1 MRTRPIYKIGAI
13 VLSIVL
19 IACGTGSTT
28 DEATSGKINVLATTP
43 MLGDFVNQIGGENI
57 NLTILMPPEVDPH
70 TYDPSPQDATK
81 IADADVVFYIGL
93 KYEPSAL
100 IKLLENTSNSDSVLV
115 EVGES
120 INPIEFSEEG
130 HDDHD
135 DHKDHDDH
143 DEEGHDD
150 HDEEGHDDHDDEE
163 GHDDHDEEGHDDH
176 DDEEDHDDH
185 DEEGHDDH
193 DEEGHDDHDEEG
205 HDDHDEEGH
214 DDHDDEEGHD
224 DHDEE
229 GHDDHDDEEG
239 HDDHD
244 EEGHDD
250 HDHGSEDPHFWFD
263 PLRVAMA
270 AELMMNQLI
279 ELDPSNSEAYKT
291 AGEAYIS
298 ELNELDSTVS
308 ALIETVPSKNRKL
321 ITTHESLG
329 YLEAR
334 YGVEVLTTI
343 IPSLSSADEIS
354 PAELVDVLDVI
365 EDNDIKVIFVESE
378 APSVYAE
385 TIAAEANIKTVTGLW
400 VETLRENQSYG
411 DWLIENVELIVEN
424 LVDLP

>member
-229 GHDDHDDEEG
+229 GHDDHD
-239 HDDHD
+239 
-244 EEGHDD
+244 
-250 HDHGSEDPHFWFD
+250 HGSEDPHFWFD

>member
-1 MRTRPIYKIGAI
+1 MRNRPIYKIGAI
-13 VLSIVL
+13 LLSIVL
-19 IACGTGSTT
+19 IACGSGSTT
-28 DEATSGKINVLATTP
+28 DDTDKINVLATTP

-57 NLTILMPPEVDPH
+57 NLTILMPLEADPH

-81 IADADVVFYIGL
+81 ISDADIVFYVGL

-100 IKLLENTSNSDSVLV
+100 IKLVENTSNTDSVLV
-115 EVGES
+115 EVGEA

-135 DHKDHDDH
+135 
-143 DEEGHDD
+143 EEGHEG
-150 HDEEGHDDHDDEE
+150 HEGHD
-163 GHDDHDEEGHDDH
+163 
-176 DDEEDHDDH
+176 
-185 DEEGHDDH
+185 
-193 DEEGHDDHDEEG
+193 
-205 HDDHDEEGH
+205 
-214 DDHDDEEGHD
+214 
-224 DHDEE
+224 
-229 GHDDHDDEEG
+229 
-239 HDDHD
+239 
-244 EEGHDD
+244 
-250 HDHGSEDPHFWFD
+250 HGAEDPHFWFD
-263 PLRVAMA
+263 PARVAMA

-291 AGEAYIS
+291 AGDAYIS
-298 ELNELDSTVS
+298 ELNELDATVS

-354 PAELVDVLDVI
+354 PSQLVGVLDVI
-365 EDNDIKVIFVESE
+365 EDNDVKIIFVESE

-385 TIAAEANIKTVTGLW
+385 TIAEEANIKTVTGLW
-400 VETLRENQSYG
+400 VETLRENQVYT
-411 DWLIENVELIVEN
+411 DWITEQVELIVEN

>member
-135 DHKDHDDH
+135 DHDDHKDHDDH
-143 DEEGHDD
+143 
-150 HDEEGHDDHDDEE
+150 DEE

-193 DEEGHDDHDEEG
+193 DEEGHDDHDDEEDHDDHDEEG

-224 DHDEE
+224 DHDEEE

>member
-1 MRTRPIYKIGAI
+1 MKTRPMYKIGAI
-13 VLSIVL
+13 FLSIIL
-19 IACGTGSTT
+19 IACGSGSTT
-28 DEATSGKINVLATTP
+28 EDPSSDKINVLATTP
-43 MLGDFVNQIGGENI
+43 MLGDFVNEIGGDNI
-57 NLTILMPPEVDPH
+57 NLTILMPPEADPH
-70 TYDPSPQDATK
+70 TYDPSPQDASK
-81 IADADVVFYIGL
+81 IADADIVFYVGL
-93 KYEPSAL
+93 KYEPAAL
-100 IKLLENTSNSDSVLV
+100 VKLLENTLDNEAVLV

-135 DHKDHDDH
+135 D
-143 DEEGHDD
+143 EEGHDD
-150 HDEEGHDDHDDEE
+150 HDDEEGHDDHDDEE
-163 GHDDHDEEGHDDH
+163 GHDDHD
-176 DDEEDHDDH
+176 
-185 DEEGHDDH
+185 
-193 DEEGHDDHDEEG
+193 
-205 HDDHDEEGH
+205 DEEGH

-224 DHDEE
+224 DHDDEE

-244 EEGHDD
+244 DEEGHDD
-250 HDHGSEDPHFWFD
+250 HKGHDHGAEDPHFWFD
-263 PLRVAMA
+263 PLRVVMA
-270 AELMMNQLI
+270 VELMMNQLI

-291 AGEAYIS
+291 AADAYIS

-343 IPSLSSADEIS
+343 IPSLTSADEIS

-365 EDNDIKVIFVESE
+365 EDNNIKVIFVESE
-378 APSVYAE
+378 APSVYAD

-411 DWLIENVELIVEN
+411 DWLIENVGLIVEN

>member
-1 MRTRPIYKIGAI
+1 MKTRPMYKIGAI
-13 VLSIVL
+13 FLSIIL
-19 IACGTGSTT
+19 IACGSGSTT
-28 DEATSGKINVLATTP
+28 EDPSSDKINVLATTP
-43 MLGDFVNQIGGENI
+43 MLGDFVNEIGGDNI
-57 NLTILMPPEVDPH
+57 NLTILMPPEADPH
-70 TYDPSPQDATK
+70 TYDPSPQDASK
-81 IADADVVFYIGL
+81 IADADIVFYVGL
-93 KYEPSAL
+93 KYEPAAL
-100 IKLLENTSNSDSVLV
+100 VKLLENTLDNEAVLV

-135 DHKDHDDH
+135 D
-143 DEEGHDD
+143 EEGHDD
-150 HDEEGHDDHDDEE
+150 HDDEEEGHDDHDDEE
-163 GHDDHDEEGHDDH
+163 GHDDHDDEEEGHDDH
-176 DDEEDHDDH
+176 DDE
-185 DEEGHDDH
+185 
-193 DEEGHDDHDEEG
+193 
-205 HDDHDEEGH
+205 EEGH

-224 DHDEE
+224 
-229 GHDDHDDEEG
+229 
-239 HDDHD
+239 
-244 EEGHDD
+244 
-250 HDHGSEDPHFWFD
+250 HGAEDPHFWFD
-263 PLRVAMA
+263 PLRVVMA
-270 AELMMNQLI
+270 VELMMNQLI

-291 AGEAYIS
+291 AGDAYIS

-343 IPSLSSADEIS
+343 IPSLTSADEIS

-365 EDNDIKVIFVESE
+365 EDNNIKVIFVESE
-378 APSVYAE
+378 APSVYAD

-411 DWLIENVELIVEN
+411 DWLIENVGLIVEN

>member
-135 DHKDHDDH
+135 DHDDHKDHDDH

-176 DDEEDHDDH
+176 DDEE
-185 DEEGHDDH
+185 GHDV
-193 DEEGHDDHDEEG
+193 
-205 HDDHDEEGH
+205 
-214 DDHDDEEGHD
+214 
-224 DHDEE
+224 
-229 GHDDHDDEEG
+229 HDDEEG

-385 TIAAEANIKTVTGLW
+385 TISAEANIKTVTGLW

>member
-43 MLGDFVNQIGGENI
+43 VLGDFVNQIGGENI

-135 DHKDHDDH
+135 
-143 DEEGHDD
+143 EEGHDD
-150 HDEEGHDDHDDEE
+150 HD
-163 GHDDHDEEGHDDH
+163 
-176 DDEEDHDDH
+176 
-185 DEEGHDDH
+185 
-193 DEEGHDDHDEEG
+193 
-205 HDDHDEEGH
+205 
-214 DDHDDEEGHD
+214 
-224 DHDEE
+224 
-229 GHDDHDDEEG
+229 
-239 HDDHD
+239 D

-270 AELMMNQLI
+270 AELMMNQLV

>member
-1 MRTRPIYKIGAI
+1 MKTRPMYKIGAI
-13 VLSIVL
+13 FLSIIL
-19 IACGTGSTT
+19 IACGSGSTT
-28 DEATSGKINVLATTP
+28 EDPSSDKINVLATTP
-43 MLGDFVNQIGGENI
+43 MLGDFVNEIGGDNI
-57 NLTILMPPEVDPH
+57 NLTILMPSEADPH
-70 TYDPSPQDATK
+70 TYDPSPQDASK
-81 IADADVVFYIGL
+81 IADADIVFYVGL
-93 KYEPSAL
+93 KYEPAAL
-100 IKLLENTSNSDSVLV
+100 IKLVENTSENEAVLV

-130 HDDHD
+130 HEGHDDHD
-135 DHKDHDDH
+135 DH
-143 DEEGHDD
+143 EGHDD
-150 HDEEGHDDHDDEE
+150 HDDHEGHDDHDDHEGHDDHDDEEGHDDHDDEE
-163 GHDDHDEEGHDDH
+163 GHDDHD
-176 DDEEDHDDH
+176 
-185 DEEGHDDH
+185 
-193 DEEGHDDHDEEG
+193 
-205 HDDHDEEGH
+205 DEEGH

-224 DHDEE
+224 DHD
-229 GHDDHDDEEG
+229 DEEG
-239 HDDHD
+239 
-244 EEGHDD
+244 

-263 PLRVAMA
+263 PLRVVMA
-270 AELMMNQLI
+270 VELMVNQLI
-279 ELDPSNSEAYKT
+279 ELDPTSSEAYKT

-298 ELNELDSTVS
+298 NLNELDSTVS

-385 TIAAEANIKTVTGLW
+385 TIAEEANIKTVTGLW
-400 VETLRENQSYG
+400 VETLREDQAYT
-411 DWLIENVELIVEN
+411 DWLTEQVELIVEN

>member
-135 DHKDHDDH
+135 DHKEHDDH
-143 DEEGHDD
+143 
-150 HDEEGHDDHDDEE
+150 
-163 GHDDHDEEGHDDH
+163 
-176 DDEEDHDDH
+176 
-185 DEEGHDDH
+185 
-193 DEEGHDDHDEEG
+193 
-205 HDDHDEEGH
+205 
-214 DDHDDEEGHD
+214 
-224 DHDEE
+224 
-229 GHDDHDDEEG
+229 DEEG

-334 YGVEVLTTI
+334 YGLEVLTTI
-343 IPSLSSADEIS
+343 IPSLTTADEIS

>member
-150 HDEEGHDDHDDEE
+150 HDEEGHDDHDD
-163 GHDDHDEEGHDDH
+163 HKD
-176 DDEEDHDDH
+176 
-185 DEEGHDDH
+185 
-193 DEEGHDDHDEEG
+193 HDDHDEEG

>member
-205 HDDHDEEGH
+205 HDDHD
-214 DDHDDEEGHD
+214 
-224 DHDEE
+224 
-229 GHDDHDDEEG
+229 
-239 HDDHD
+239 
-244 EEGHDD
+244 
-250 HDHGSEDPHFWFD
+250 HGSEDPHFWFD

>member
-28 DEATSGKINVLATTP
+28 DEATSDKINVLATTP

-57 NLTILMPPEVDPH
+57 NLTILMPTEADPH

-81 IADADVVFYIGL
+81 IADADVVFYVGL

-100 IKLLENTSNSDSVLV
+100 IKLVENTSNSDSVLV

-120 INPIEFSEEG
+120 INPIEFS
-130 HDDHD
+130 
-135 DHKDHDDH
+135 
-143 DEEGHDD
+143 
-150 HDEEGHDDHDDEE
+150 
-163 GHDDHDEEGHDDH
+163 
-176 DDEEDHDDH
+176 EEDHDDH

-214 DDHDDEEGHD
+214 DDHDEEGHEG
-224 DHDEE
+224 HE
-229 GHDDHDDEEG
+229 GHD
-239 HDDHD
+239 
-244 EEGHDD
+244 
-250 HDHGSEDPHFWFD
+250 HGAEDPHFWFD

-291 AGEAYIS
+291 AGDAYIS
-298 ELNELDSTVS
+298 ELNELDVTVS

-354 PAELVDVLDVI
+354 PSQLVGVLDLI
-365 EDNDIKVIFVESE
+365 EDNDIEIIFVESE

-385 TIAAEANIKTVTGLW
+385 TIAEEANIKTVTGLW
-400 VETLRENQSYG
+400 VETLRENQVYT
-411 DWLIENVELIVEN
+411 DWITEQVELIVEN

>member
-28 DEATSGKINVLATTP
+28 DEATSDKINVLATTP

-57 NLTILMPPEVDPH
+57 NLTILMPPEADPH

-81 IADADVVFYIGL
+81 IADADVVFYVGL

-100 IKLLENTSNSDSVLV
+100 IKLVENTSNSDSVLV

-150 HDEEGHDDHDDEE
+150 HDEEGHDDHE
-163 GHDDHDEEGHDDH
+163 GHD
-176 DDEEDHDDH
+176 
-185 DEEGHDDH
+185 
-193 DEEGHDDHDEEG
+193 
-205 HDDHDEEGH
+205 
-214 DDHDDEEGHD
+214 
-224 DHDEE
+224 
-229 GHDDHDDEEG
+229 
-239 HDDHD
+239 
-244 EEGHDD
+244 
-250 HDHGSEDPHFWFD
+250 HGAEDPHFWFD

-308 ALIETVPSKNRKL
+308 ALIETVPSENRKL

-411 DWLIENVELIVEN
+411 DWLTENVELIVEN

>member
-28 DEATSGKINVLATTP
+28 DEATSDKINVLATTP

-57 NLTILMPPEVDPH
+57 NLTILMPPEADPH

-81 IADADVVFYIGL
+81 IADADVVFYVGL

-100 IKLLENTSNSDSVLV
+100 IKLVENTSNSDSVLV

-135 DHKDHDDH
+135 
-143 DEEGHDD
+143 EEGHD
-150 HDEEGHDDHDDEE
+150 
-163 GHDDHDEEGHDDH
+163 
-176 DDEEDHDDH
+176 DHDDH

-205 HDDHDEEGH
+205 HNDHEGH
-214 DDHDDEEGHD
+214 D
-224 DHDEE
+224 
-229 GHDDHDDEEG
+229 
-239 HDDHD
+239 
-244 EEGHDD
+244 
-250 HDHGSEDPHFWFD
+250 HGAEDPHFWFD

-308 ALIETVPSKNRKL
+308 ALIETVPSENRKL

-411 DWLIENVELIVEN
+411 DWLTENVELIVEN

>member
-143 DEEGHDD
+143 D
-150 HDEEGHDDHDDEE
+150 DEE

-176 DDEEDHDDH
+176 DNEEDHDDH

-193 DEEGHDDHDEEG
+193 DEEGHDDHDDEEG

>member
-28 DEATSGKINVLATTP
+28 DEATSDKINVLATTP

-57 NLTILMPPEVDPH
+57 NLTILMPPEADPH

-81 IADADVVFYIGL
+81 IADADVVFYVGL

-100 IKLLENTSNSDSVLV
+100 IKLVENTSNSDSVLV

-130 HDDHD
+130 
-135 DHKDHDDH
+135 
-143 DEEGHDD
+143 
-150 HDEEGHDDHDDEE
+150 
-163 GHDDHDEEGHDDH
+163 
-176 DDEEDHDDH
+176 HDDH

-214 DDHDDEEGHD
+214 DDHEGHD
-224 DHDEE
+224 
-229 GHDDHDDEEG
+229 
-239 HDDHD
+239 
-244 EEGHDD
+244 
-250 HDHGSEDPHFWFD
+250 HGAEDPHFWFD

-308 ALIETVPSKNRKL
+308 ALIETVPSENRKL

-411 DWLIENVELIVEN
+411 DWLTENVELIVEN

>member
-81 IADADVVFYIGL
+81 IADADIVFYVGL

-100 IKLLENTSNSDSVLV
+100 VKLVENTSNSDSVLV

-120 INPIEFSEEG
+120 VNPIEFSEEG

-135 DHKDHDDH
+135 DHDDH
-143 DEEGHDD
+143 K
-150 HDEEGHDDHDDEE
+150 
-163 GHDDHDEEGHDDH
+163 
-176 DDEEDHDDH
+176 DHDDH

-214 DDHDDEEGHD
+214 DDHDEEGHDDHDEEGHD

-229 GHDDHDDEEG
+229 GHDDHEG
-239 HDDHD
+239 HD
-244 EEGHDD
+244 
-250 HDHGSEDPHFWFD
+250 HGAEDPHFWFD

-279 ELDPSNSEAYKT
+279 ELDPRNSEAYKT
-291 AGEAYIS
+291 AGDAFIS
-298 ELNELDSTVS
+298 ELNELNSTVS

-343 IPSLSSADEIS
+343 IPSLTTADEIS

>member
-1 MRTRPIYKIGAI
+1 MKTRPMYKIGAI
-13 VLSIVL
+13 FLSIIL
-19 IACGTGSTT
+19 IACGSGSTT
-28 DEATSGKINVLATTP
+28 EDPSSDKINVLATTP
-43 MLGDFVNQIGGENI
+43 MLGDFVNEIGGDNI
-57 NLTILMPPEVDPH
+57 NLTILMPPEADPH
-70 TYDPSPQDATK
+70 TYDPSPQDASK
-81 IADADVVFYIGL
+81 IADADIVFYVGL
-93 KYEPSAL
+93 KYEPAAL
-100 IKLLENTSNSDSVLV
+100 VKLLENTLDNEAVLV

-135 DHKDHDDH
+135 D
-143 DEEGHDD
+143 EEGHDD
-150 HDEEGHDDHDDEE
+150 HKG
-163 GHDDHDEEGHDDH
+163 
-176 DDEEDHDDH
+176 
-185 DEEGHDDH
+185 
-193 DEEGHDDHDEEG
+193 
-205 HDDHDEEGH
+205 
-214 DDHDDEEGHD
+214 
-224 DHDEE
+224 
-229 GHDDHDDEEG
+229 
-239 HDDHD
+239 
-244 EEGHDD
+244 
-250 HDHGSEDPHFWFD
+250 HDHGAEDPHFWFD
-263 PLRVAMA
+263 PLRVVMA
-270 AELMMNQLI
+270 VELMMNQLI
-279 ELDPSNSEAYKT
+279 ELDPSNSEAYKS
-291 AGEAYIS
+291 AGDAYIS

-343 IPSLSSADEIS
+343 IPSLTSADEIS

>member
-28 DEATSGKINVLATTP
+28 DEATSDKINVLATTP

-57 NLTILMPPEVDPH
+57 NLTILMPPEADPH

-81 IADADVVFYIGL
+81 IADADVVFYVGL

-100 IKLLENTSNSDSVLV
+100 IKLVENTSNSDSVLV

-150 HDEEGHDDHDDEE
+150 HDEEGHDDHDEE
-163 GHDDHDEEGHDDH
+163 GHNDHEGHD
-176 DDEEDHDDH
+176 
-185 DEEGHDDH
+185 
-193 DEEGHDDHDEEG
+193 
-205 HDDHDEEGH
+205 
-214 DDHDDEEGHD
+214 
-224 DHDEE
+224 
-229 GHDDHDDEEG
+229 
-239 HDDHD
+239 
-244 EEGHDD
+244 
-250 HDHGSEDPHFWFD
+250 HGAEDPHFWFD

-308 ALIETVPSKNRKL
+308 ALIETVPSENRKL

-411 DWLIENVELIVEN
+411 DWLTENVELIVEN

>member
-1 MRTRPIYKIGAI
+1 
-13 VLSIVL
+13 IVL

-176 DDEEDHDDH
+176 DDEEDHDNH

-193 DEEGHDDHDEEG
+193 DDEEDHDN
-205 HDDHDEEGH
+205 H
-214 DDHDDEEGHD
+214 DEEGHD

-385 TIAAEANIKTVTGLW
+385 TISAEANIKTVTGLW

>member
-28 DEATSGKINVLATTP
+28 DEATSDKINVLATTP

-57 NLTILMPPEVDPH
+57 NLTILMPPEADPH

-81 IADADVVFYIGL
+81 IADADVVFYVGL

-100 IKLLENTSNSDSVLV
+100 IKLVENTSNSDSVLV

-150 HDEEGHDDHDDEE
+150 HDEEGHDDHDEE
-163 GHDDHDEEGHDDH
+163 G
-176 DDEEDHDDH
+176 HDDH

-214 DDHDDEEGHD
+214 DDHDEEGHDDHDEEGHD

-229 GHDDHDDEEG
+229 GHDDHDEEG

-250 HDHGSEDPHFWFD
+250 HEGHDHGAEDPHFWFD

-308 ALIETVPSKNRKL
+308 ALIETVPSENRKL

-411 DWLIENVELIVEN
+411 DWLTENVELIVEN